1 MTTARVETRGSQQA
15 QHGPARLGETLGYL
29 RRNPSMIVGGLLL
42 LALVLF
48 TGLGRL
54 IVDTNAAN
62 PLSAPPAQPPGPG
75 VPLGSDPQGRDIL
88 SVMILGTWL
97 TVRTGL
103 VAGALGV
110 AVGSAIGLYAGY
122 VGGRRDKAITWVVD
136 VLLTVPAIL
145 FLVMIA
151 AVVQT
156 ELTSLGMALI
166 IAALAWRRPARQ
178 VRSQM
183 LVIRNAGYIE
193 MARLSGL
200 GPLRIIFGEI
210 VPNLLPF
217 LISSFVTAVSAAI
230 LAGVGLE
237 AMGLGPQNEPTLGM
251 TIFWIMELSAFLR
264 GMWWWIVPPLVILV
278 VLFVGLYLVNA
289 GLDELANPRLRRRA

>member
-1 MTTARVETRGSQQA
+1 MATTRVKVGSSQTARR
-15 QHGPARLGETLGYL
+15 GPAWLGETLGYL
-29 RRNPSMIVGGLLL
+29 RRNPSMIVGSLLL
-42 LALVLF
+42 LSLILF

-62 PLSAPPAQPPGPG
+62 PLSVPPAQPPGPG

-110 AVGSAIGLYAGY
+110 AVGSALGLYAGY
-122 VGGRRDKAITWVVD
+122 VGGRRDKVITWIVD

-156 ELTSLGMALI
+156 SLTSMGMALI
-166 IAALAWRRPARQ
+166 IAALAWRRPAR
-178 VRSQM
+178 
-183 LVIRNAGYIE
+183 
-193 MARLSGL
+193 
-200 GPLRIIFGEI
+200 
-210 VPNLLPF
+210 
-217 LISSFVTAVSAAI
+217 
-230 LAGVGLE
+230 
-237 AMGLGPQNEPTLGM
+237 
-251 TIFWIMELSAFLR
+251 
-264 GMWWWIVPPLVILV
+264 
-278 VLFVGLYLVNA
+278 
-289 GLDELANPRLRRRA
+289 

>member
-54 IVDTNAAN
+54 IVDTNAAS

-88 SVMILGTWL
+88 CVMILGTWL

-136 VLLTVPAIL
+136 VLLTVPAIQ
-145 FLVMIA
+145 I
-151 AVVQT
+151 
-156 ELTSLGMALI
+156 G
-166 IAALAWRRPARQ
+166 
-178 VRSQM
+178 
-183 LVIRNAGYIE
+183 
-193 MARLSGL
+193 
-200 GPLRIIFGEI
+200 
-210 VPNLLPF
+210 
-217 LISSFVTAVSAAI
+217 
-230 LAGVGLE
+230 
-237 AMGLGPQNEPTLGM
+237 
-251 TIFWIMELSAFLR
+251 
-264 GMWWWIVPPLVILV
+264 
-278 VLFVGLYLVNA
+278 
-289 GLDELANPRLRRRA
+289 RAHV

>member
-15 QHGPARLGETLGYL
+15 QRGPAWLGETLGYL

-54 IVDTNAAN
+54 IVDTNAAS
-62 PLSAPPAQPPGPG
+62 PLSAPPAQPPGSG

-88 SVMILGTWL
+88 CVMILGTWL

-122 VGGRRDKAITWVVD
+122 VGGRRDKVITWIVD

-193 MARLSGL
+193 MARPSGL
-200 GPLRIIFGEI
+200 GPLRIIFSEI

-264 GMWWWIVPPLVILV
+264 GMWWWIVPPLAILV